1 MQFIFLSFTLT
12 KLLPIFTG
20 QCTIKWPDHCKQKNE
35 IDKLSSNWLV
45 PCQLSYDY
53 YSKHC
58 KTIPHHPPTHL
69 DIDAAILVG
78 FTGQGGSLGSF
89 GETLGNFMYHGSNGS
104 SEQKCVKPNLPN
116 QFWKT
121 KSTEPNLPNQI
132 DQSMYTEQIK

>member
-58 KTIPHHPPTHL
+58 KTIPHHPPKHL
-69 DIDAAILVG
+69 DIDAAILM
-78 FTGQGGSLGSF
+78 GQGRGADLEIILSLLGTCFIDPNPTDKRGMSELFFAHIKRNKTHILHHLGSA
-89 GETLGNFMYHGSNGS
+89 N
-104 SEQKCVKPNLPN
+104 
-116 QFWKT
+116 
-121 KSTEPNLPNQI
+121 
-132 DQSMYTEQIK
+132 